1 VNPGPSNALAKEEE
15 DALVSYL
22 IYMAQRGF
30 PLTRT
35 MTKAFAWAIA
45 IRSGHGGRFGENG
58 PSEHWWSLFMKRHPE
73 LSLRKTDKLN
83 RSRAETLNLEVV
95 KQYFDLLE
103 ETLEK
108 NNLKHSPRQLYNC
121 DETFLPLDFTREKAV
136 AHKKA
141 KNVYAQ
147 TMGTT
152 EHVTMLCAASAAGIP
167 LPPMIIYAKSF
178 PGGQYRFEGPD
189 DALYAKSESGW
200 IDSEIFFKWTNY

>member
-1 VNPGPSNALAKEEE
+1 
-15 DALVSYL
+15 
-22 IYMAQRGF
+22 M
-30 PLTRT
+30 
-35 MTKAFAWAIA
+35 
-45 IRSGHGGRFGENG
+45 
-58 PSEHWWSLFMKRHPE
+58 
-73 LSLRKTDKLN
+73 
-83 RSRAETLNLEVV
+83 
-95 KQYFDLLE
+95 LE

-200 IDSEIFFKWTNY
+200 IDSELFLKWTKKNLLSMQCHSDQLFYLSMAINHM